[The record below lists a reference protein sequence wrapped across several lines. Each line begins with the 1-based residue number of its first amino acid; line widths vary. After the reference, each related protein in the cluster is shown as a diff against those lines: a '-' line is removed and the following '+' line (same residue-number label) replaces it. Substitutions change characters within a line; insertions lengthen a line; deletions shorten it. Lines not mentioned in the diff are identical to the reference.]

1 MTMRRRWVGLSVKVT
16 VDNGG
21 CSPMMSL
28 GVTDRGGK
36 FRLSVGE
43 RRPRGEGIVEII
55 GTRESV
61 GHVVAS
67 VGEERCN
74 VTRMEN

>member
-1 MTMRRRWVGLSVKVT
+1 MTMRGRFVGLSVKVT

-21 CSPMMSL
+21 CCPMLFL

-36 FRLSVGE
+36 FRMSVGE
-43 RRPRGEGIVEII
+43 RRPRGGGIVENL

-74 VTRMEN
+74 VTRMES